1 MSHLSQITTMA
12 VTSLIGIE
20 SLLFGVQVLRQTGAR
35 VGQLS
40 PNDIIIMNALT
51 RKGEK

>member
-12 VTSLIGIE
+12 LTSIE